1 MMKNKKKEQ
10 PTQKIAPSKLLKKQC
25 KVNQIQLH
33 NKFFSNN
40 NRRFDYG
47 KSN

>member
-1 MMKNKKKEQ
+1 MMNNKKKEQ

-33 NKFFSNN
+33 NKFFSSNK
-40 NRRFDYG
+40 RSYDYG
-47 KSN
+47 KN

>member
-1 MMKNKKKEQ
+1 MKENKKRQ
-10 PTQKIAPSKLLKKQC
+10 PLNKTASIKITKSNY

-33 NKFFSNN
+33 NKFFSSN

-47 KSN
+47 KS